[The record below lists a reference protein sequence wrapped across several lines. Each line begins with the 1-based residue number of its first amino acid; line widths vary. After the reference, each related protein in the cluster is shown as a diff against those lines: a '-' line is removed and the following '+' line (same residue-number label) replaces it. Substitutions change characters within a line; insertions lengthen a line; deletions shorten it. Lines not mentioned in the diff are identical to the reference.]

1 MKIFEEYT
9 QSKKGANLQK
19 HLDVISTNKLNRSL
33 NQKFL
38 IKFKET
44 YGW

>member
-19 HLDVISTNKLNRSL
+19 HLDVILPNKLNGSL
-33 NQKFL
+33 NQKF
-38 IKFKET
+38 ISKCKET